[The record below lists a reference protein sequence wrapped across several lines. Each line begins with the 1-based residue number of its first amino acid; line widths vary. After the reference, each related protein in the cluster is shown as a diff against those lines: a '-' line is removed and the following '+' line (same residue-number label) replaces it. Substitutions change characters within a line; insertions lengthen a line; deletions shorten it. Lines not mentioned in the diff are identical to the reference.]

1 MIKNNN
7 KISIVCASHKGKGR
21 LPNLISSINNNS
33 VKPFE
38 IILCVTDLNDTELIN
53 DELINNLNIKVILSK
68 KLDQSYQRQL
78 AIKHTKCDLIL
89 QLDDDLILDKDTIKT
104 FIDHF
109 KDDDKKKIVSA
120 VVLLPNNEL
129 QSYRW
134 NNLFNKN
141 PIFKFIILLLNGFK
155 KVNSMSILKSGR
167 IAPLLF
173 FNDNNKIIYEA
184 EWLNSCILYRKEA
197 LKDAKY
203 LFSDKSKSYF
213 EDVFFSHSLYK
224 KNYLLIV
231 DSNIIVRH
239 HYVKPTSIITY
250 LNLIKSQYRIV
261 KSFNKN
267 VYLFYIDVFIFFNL
281 YLISTFIML
290 FKFKKK

>member
-7 KISIVCASHKGKGR
+7 KISVVCASHKGKSR
-21 LPNLISSINNNS
+21 LPHLITSINNNS

-38 IILCVTDLNDTELIN
+38 IILCVTDLKDTELITN
-53 DELINNLNIKVILSK
+53 EFINNLNIKIILSK

-89 QLDDDLILDKDTIKT
+89 QLDDDLLLDKDTIKK

-109 KDDDKKKIVSA
+109 KDDNNKKIVSA

-155 KVNSMSILKSGR
+155 KVNSMTILKSGR

-173 FNDNNKIIYEA
+173 FNNNKIIYEA

-203 LFSDKSKSYF
+203 LFSEKSKSYF
-213 EDVFFSHSLYK
+213 EDVFFSHSLYN

-239 HYVKPTSIITY
+239 HYVKPTNIITY
-250 LNLIKSQYRIV
+250 INLIKSQYRIV

-267 VYLFYIDVFIFFNL
+267 IYLFYIDVFIFFNL
-281 YLISTFIML
+281 YLISSFRML
-290 FKFKKK
+290 LKFKKK